1 MRRLAVYLTLLCVF
15 ALAFAIGWVLSD
27 APHWCARIGWCAP
40 PPVMSPP
47 PDMSARPPGAGAP

>member
-15 ALAFAIGWVLSD
+15 ALALAIGWVLSD

-40 PPVMSPP
+40 PPPSLSPP
-47 PDMSARPPGAGAP
+47 SSPGPADAGAP